1 MAAVSIAGPVY
12 TVMMAIG
19 TMLGGGGCVL
29 IARTLGEK
37 DDSKFKLYS
46 SLCCWGSLAFGL
58 LFTVLCLLNSRA
70 VVELFLKEPE
80 ALALGQE
87 MISLLVL
94 SGPFL
99 GLYHIGSNFLQAA
112 GNASLVTLV
121 SMLRQGIF
129 FLPLLYLLNAAFAV
143 KGNVAAHV
151 VADIGAAAVA
161 VILALRQYRILK
173 ASET

>member
-1 MAAVSIAGPVY
+1 MASVSIAGPVY

-37 DDSKFKLYS
+37 DDSKVKLYS
-46 SLCCWGSLAFGL
+46 SLCCWGEPSFRIAVYGSVSSKQQGSGR
-58 LFTVLCLLNSRA
+58 TVPERARSAGAGTGNDIPACAVRA
-70 VVELFLKEPE
+70 VPGAVLYRVELSAGGGER
-80 ALALGQE
+80 
-87 MISLLVL
+87 VL
-94 SGPFL
+94 S
-99 GLYHIGSNFLQAA
+99 HISIHAAA
-112 GNASLVTLV
+112 GHLLSPVPV
-121 SMLRQGIF
+121 SPECGLCRE
-129 FLPLLYLLNAAFAV
+129 
-143 KGNVAAHV
+143 GNMAAHV